1 MKKKT
6 STKAKKPLK
15 KGIKLRTLMRNAAIL
30 LAFLAVPIAWLIANE
45 QSAQQESD
53 LSILGSGQP
62 VAVQVHDHSCPLCQR
77 LKANAEQALNEMEQP
92 PAWRI
97 ADINTTSGADFA
109 HRYGVG
115 HVTIL
120 LFDGQ
125 GNRQQTIQGVTS
137 SSDLRA
143 AFEGLMEATY

>member
-1 MKKKT
+1 MKKT
-6 STKAKKPLK
+6 STKANKPLK
-15 KGIKLRTLMRNAAIL
+15 KGIKLRTLMRKAAIL

-45 QSAQQESD
+45 HKAQEESD

-125 GNRQQTIQGVTS
+125 GNRQQTIEGVTS
-137 SSDLRA
+137 SRDLRG
-143 AFEGLMEATY
+143 AFEELMR

>member
-1 MKKKT
+1 MKKT
-6 STKAKKPLK
+6 SKKANKPPK
-15 KGIKLRTLMRNAAIL
+15 KGIKFRKLMRKAAIL

-45 QSAQQESD
+45 QSARQESD

-77 LKANAEQALNEMEQP
+77 LRTNAEQALNEMEHP

-125 GNRQQTIQGVTS
+125 GNRQQTIEGVTAS
-137 SSDLRA
+137 HDLRS
-143 AFEGLMEATY
+143 AFEKLMQSSY

>member
-6 STKAKKPLK
+6 STKANKPLK
-15 KGIKLRTLMRNAAIL
+15 KGIKLRTLMRKAAIL

-125 GNRQQTIQGVTS
+125 GNRQQIIEGVTS
-137 SSDLRA
+137 SSDLRT